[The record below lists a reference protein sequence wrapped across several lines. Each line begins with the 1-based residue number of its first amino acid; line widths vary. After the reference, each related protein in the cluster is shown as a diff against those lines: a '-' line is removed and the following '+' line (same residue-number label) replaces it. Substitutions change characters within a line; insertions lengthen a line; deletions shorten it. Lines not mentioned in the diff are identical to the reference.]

1 MQESFKDQLSS
12 IINNIEFKKTT
23 KQERINTKQTLNQVN
38 PLRKSM
44 PLIWRIVRNENKFN
58 KFNIIETSTNKTIEV
73 SIDLEEAQEAVDLH
87 NSQTEKYWEAAV
99 AVGTVN
105 KFQLAGK

>member
-1 MQESFKDQLSS
+1 
-12 IINNIEFKKTT
+12 
-23 KQERINTKQTLNQVN
+23 
-38 PLRKSM
+38 M

-58 KFNIIETSTNKTIEV
+58 KFNIIETSTNRAIEV
-73 SIDLEEAQEAVDLH
+73 SIDLEEAQEVVDLH
-87 NSQTEKYWEAAV
+87 NHQTEKYWE

>member
-1 MQESFKDQLSS
+1 MQASFKDQLSS
-12 IINNIEFKKTT
+12 IISNIEVKKTA
-23 KQERINTKQTLNQVN
+23 KQERINTEQPLNQLN
-38 PLRKSM
+38 SPRKSM

-73 SIDLEEAQEAVDLH
+73 GIDLEEAQEVVDLH
-87 NSQTEKYWEAAV
+87 NHQTEKYWEA